1 MLRSKGKRLA
11 RKLVVKRGKK
21 TGAAPGTLV
30 HIGRESDA
38 AVPVRLIEYDDDEYT
53 DIDDVDPERI
63 ARLRHT
69 DKVSWLNVDGVHKPQ
84 LIEALGKELGLHP
97 LVMEDIVNTDQR
109 AKIEDYDGYLY
120 VVLRMLRFSEENNEI
135 QSEQLSLV
143 LGPHFVL
150 SLQEEPG
157 DVFEAVRDRLRA
169 GRRIRFMQA
178 DYLAYALLDAVVDH
192 YFVMLEQLGD
202 QIEALEDELIAT
214 PSPDTLGKIHHYKR
228 EMLLLRKSVWPLRE
242 VLSRLSRDENPLISP
257 ETRLFLRDV
266 YDHAIHV
273 VETVDTF
280 RELLV
285 GMLDL
290 YMSSVGNRMNEVMKV
305 LTIFATL
312 FMPLTFIAGVYGMN
326 FEYMPELEWRYG
338 YPMVWMVMI
347 ATVIGL
353 VVFFRRRGWLSL

>member
-1 MLRSKGKRLA
+1 MLRSKSKHLA
-11 RKLVVKRGKK
+11 RKLVVRRGKK

-30 HIGRESDA
+30 HIGQAYDS
-38 AVPVRLIEYDDDEYT
+38 AVPVRLIEYDDDEYQ
-53 DIDDVDPERI
+53 DLHEAAGERI
-63 ARLRHT
+63 RQLRNT

-84 LIEALGKELGLHP
+84 LIESLGKELGLHP

-109 AKIEDYDGYLY
+109 AKVEDYDGYLY
-120 VVLRMLRFSEENNEI
+120 VVLRMLRFDQQENQI
-135 QSEQLSLV
+135 HSEQLSLV

-150 SLQEEPG
+150 SLQEHPG
-157 DVFEAVRDRLRA
+157 DVFDPVRERLKA

-192 YFVMLEQLGD
+192 YFVMLEELGD
-202 QIEALEDELIAT
+202 QIEALEDELITA
-214 PSPDTLGKIHHYKR
+214 PGPHTLEKIHHYKR

-242 VLSRLSRDENPLISP
+242 VLSRLSRDENPLVSP
-257 ETRLFLRDV
+257 ETQVFLRDV
-266 YDHAIHV
+266 YDHTIHV
-273 VETVDTF
+273 IETVDTF

-290 YMSSVGNRMNEVMKV
+290 YLSSVSNRMNEVMKV

-326 FEYMPELEWRYG
+326 FEHMPELQWRYG
-338 YPMVWMVMI
+338 YPLVWAVMVV
-347 ATVIGL
+347 TVIGL
-353 VVFFRRRGWLSL
+353 LAFFRRRQWL